1 MLGGLTDQVTK
12 LVREL
17 LEVLREIRT
26 ELTLLRNA
34 IENQQNHPAILPPA
48 AKRTQRRKQP

>member
-17 LEVLREIRT
+17 LDELREIRT
-26 ELTLLRNA
+26 ELQLLRNA
-34 IENQQNHPAILPPA
+34 IENQQNHPAIRPPA
-48 AKRTQRRKQP
+48 PKRTQRKQQT

>member
-17 LEVLREIRT
+17 LEELREIRT
-26 ELTLLRNA
+26 ELQLLRNA
-34 IENQQNHPAILPPA
+34 IENQQNHPAIRPA
-48 AKRTQRRKQP
+48 PKRSSGRKQP